1 MLSFKTRPTKS
12 KQHLETIEIQ
22 GILMNLLRKNSEDPL
37 EVTKLAAAY
46 MQAESQRQVLAGIGK
61 PKSVEAK
68 NSRGKSKK
76 RPGEAVPLD
85 SAPGEVS

>member
-1 MLSFKTRPTKS
+1 MLSFRTRPTKS
-12 KQHLETIEIQ
+12 RAHLQTIEIQ
-22 GILMNLLRKNSEDPL
+22 GILINLLRIHKDNPS
-37 EVTKLAAAY
+37 EVTKLATAY

-68 NSRGKSKK
+68 NSRSKSKK

-85 SAPGEVS
+85 QLPEP